1 MSTIQTSNGTQYETP
16 GFWPSAGAFLAGSA
30 TQSCVMQG
38 QSIIASPAMK
48 KMKKLN
54 ETIDTVQIQ
63 KHLKEAMEKSGM
75 AQKGV
80 KFVDYTGT
88 PPVKLHDVVQAEVK
102 KLTES
107 LSDVSKPFG
116 KKVKEWGKF
125 VKNFK
130 DKIMLTMIKNGDNA
144 GFVPKSNSVHINVEK
159 LGTSGFHEIG
169 HAINYNSSKFWKTMQ
184 KMRVPMMKVAAF
196 LPLVALFKRK
206 KAEGEEPKGRFDIVT
221 TFIKENVGKLTSL
234 AFVPIILEE
243 LKASARGNKLAKEL
257 CSPELHKQVVKSNRY
272 GALTYVAMGVFA
284 GVAAFAANKVRDA
297 IAKPEEIRYA
307 A

>member
-1 MSTIQTSNGTQYETP
+1 
-16 GFWPSAGAFLAGSA
+16 
-30 TQSCVMQG
+30 
-38 QSIIASPAMK
+38 MK

-116 KKVKEWGKF
+116 KKVKEWGNF

-206 KAEGEEPKGRFDIVT
+206 KAEGEEPNGIIDRTT
-221 TFIKENVGKLTSL
+221 TFIKNNAGKLAFAGFIPLL
-234 AFVPIILEE
+234 AEE
-243 LKASARGNKLAKEL
+243 GLASIKGAKMAKPLLNPEAYKNLNKMHGKAF
-257 CSPELHKQVVKSNRY
+257 
-272 GALTYVAMGVFA
+272 LTYLGGAVCMGL
-284 GVAAFAANKVRDA
+284 AARAASWVHDKLSAPKR
-297 IAKPEEIRYA
+297 IA
-307 A
+307 

>member
-1 MSTIQTSNGTQYETP
+1 
-16 GFWPSAGAFLAGSA
+16 
-30 TQSCVMQG
+30 
-38 QSIIASPAMK
+38 
-48 KMKKLN
+48 
-54 ETIDTVQIQ
+54 
-63 KHLKEAMEKSGM
+63 
-75 AQKGV
+75 
-80 KFVDYTGT
+80 
-88 PPVKLHDVVQAEVK
+88 
-102 KLTES
+102 
-107 LSDVSKPFG
+107 
-116 KKVKEWGKF
+116 
-125 VKNFK
+125 
-130 DKIMLTMIKNGDNA
+130 MLTMIKNGDNA

-243 LKASARGNKLAKEL
+243 LKASARGNKLAKEF

-272 GALTYVAMGVFA
+272 GALTYVAMGIFA

-297 IAKPEEIRYA
+297 IAKPEEV
-307 A
+307 

>member
-16 GFWPSAGAFLAGSA
+16 GFWTSTGAFLAGSA

-38 QSIIASPAMK
+38 QGIIANPVMK

-54 ETIDTVQIQ
+54 ETLDTVQLQ
-63 KHLKEAMEKSGM
+63 KHLKEAMDKSGM

-80 KFVDYTGT
+80 KLVDYTGT
-88 PPVKLHDVVQAEVK
+88 PAVKLHDVIQQEVK
-102 KLTES
+102 ALTDS
-107 LSDVSKPFG
+107 LSDSTKSFG
-116 KKVKEWGKF
+116 TKMKEWTKF
-125 VKNFK
+125 VKEFK
-130 DKIMLTMIKNGDNA
+130 EKLMMTMVKNGDNA
-144 GFVPKSNSVHINVEK
+144 GFVPKSNSVHINIEK

-169 HAINYNSSKFWKTMQ
+169 HAINYNSSKFWGTMQ
-184 KMRVPMMKVAAF
+184 KMRGPMMKVAAF

-206 KAEGEEPKGRFDIVT
+206 KAEGEEPRGRFDIVT

-272 GALTYVAMGVFA
+272 GAITYIAMGVFA

-297 IAKPEEIRYA
+297 IAKPQEV
-307 A
+307 